1 MEHSELNKIVKY
13 LAYSGTSIIFFLSF
27 ISRDN
32 TSHERPH
39 IFTIK
44 FLYEYLTEIV
54 VEKFINLFGSMTF
67 TQCL

>member
-1 MEHSELNKIVKY
+1 MEHSELNKIIKY

-32 TSHERPH
+32 RSHERSH

-44 FLYEYLTEIV
+44 FLYEYLTKIL
-54 VEKFINLFGSMTF
+54 VEKFINPFGSMDF
-67 TQCL
+67 TQFL